1 MLAPNMFS
9 SLKYKGKGRGRAQ
22 PLYKLAERGIVVDL

>member
-1 MLAPNMFS
+1 MLTPSMFS
-9 SLKYKGKGRGRAQ
+9 GLKYKAKGRGRAQ